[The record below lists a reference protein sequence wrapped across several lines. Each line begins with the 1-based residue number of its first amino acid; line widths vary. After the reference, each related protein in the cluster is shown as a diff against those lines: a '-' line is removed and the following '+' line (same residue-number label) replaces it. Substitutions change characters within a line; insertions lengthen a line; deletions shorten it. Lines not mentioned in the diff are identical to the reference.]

1 MGEGRRKEGRKGGKQ
16 RKTINRERHL
26 ERERQKNP
34 SQTTKRP
41 LTCKGL

>member
-26 ERERQKNP
+26 ERERQKILHK
-34 SQTTKRP
+34 QLKD
-41 LTCKGL
+41 L